1 MASTLLEDA
10 ILLTLAYSDIFSTP
24 LKFDQLHS
32 RLIGVKASSSQLKQS
47 LNHLLRQQRLSYQSS
62 FYFLPQRAKIVKIY
76 QQRLSI
82 SQSKLERVNFLA
94 SKLAYLP
101 SILAIYLTGSLAVA
115 NARLN
120 DDLDLML
127 IVKPNQLWTTR
138 FFLNLALDAFS
149 LRRKPKD
156 RVANNKLCLN
166 LYLTPE
172 HLSLP
177 LSKRNLHSAY
187 ELIQIKPLVDKQSLL
202 ANLYAQNSWFKAYF
216 PNFSSPLPQTTK
228 LSFSASFNPF
238 EPLFFKFQYWHM
250 KPKITQELV
259 SSHFAFFHPQPLYP
273 KIRSQLHQRI
283 IRYNITL
290 WPQLQPF
297 LT

>member
-24 LKFDQLHS
+24 LTFDQLYS
-32 RLIGVKASSSQLKQS
+32 RLIGVKTNSSQLKQS
-47 LNHLLRQQRLSYQSS
+47 LNYLLKQQRLGYQAP
-62 FYFLPQRAKIVKIY
+62 FYFLPHRAKIIPTY
-76 QQRLSI
+76 LHRQTI
-82 SQSKLERVNFLA
+82 SQIKYDRVKQLA
-94 SKLAYLP
+94 TKLAYFP

-115 NARLN
+115 NAHPQ

-138 FFLNLALDAFS
+138 FFLNLILDVLS

-156 RVANNKLCLN
+156 HLANNKLCLN
-166 LYLTPE
+166 LYLTPKY
-172 HLSLP
+172 LSLP
-177 LSKRNLHSAY
+177 FSKRNLHSAY
-187 ELIQIKPLVDKQSLL
+187 ELIQLKPLVDKQSLL
-202 ANLYAQNSWFKAYF
+202 TNLYAQNSWFKAYF
-216 PNFSSPLPQTTK
+216 PNFSSPLSQTTK
-228 LSFSASFNPF
+228 LSFSTSFNPF

-250 KPKITQELV
+250 KSKITQEII
-259 SSHFAFFHPQPLYP
+259 SPHFAFFHPQPLYP